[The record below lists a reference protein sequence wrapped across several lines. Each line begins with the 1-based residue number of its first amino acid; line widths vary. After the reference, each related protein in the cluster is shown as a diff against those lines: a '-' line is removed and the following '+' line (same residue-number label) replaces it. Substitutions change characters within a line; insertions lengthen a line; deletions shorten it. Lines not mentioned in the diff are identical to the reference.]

1 MKKVIKFKGNNF
13 RGVIM
18 TKKLNF
24 TIAMVVILSFFLS
37 ICLLGSGLIFDGK
50 NSEIATTDSF
60 DLVAEAETT
69 ASTVVYKGQEYTE
82 IIGLQGMYKF
92 ILDNDG
98 EAILTWWNNDIYNYN
113 LIVDSYVYEMNVS
126 SVKYRLKSL
135 VSGIFDDIENV
146 VNISLPEAILI
157 ANGNCLFS
165 TQRSNINVYIW
176 GNTDLRCD
184 DGSGTSAA
192 VNANFYKNKNIIE
205 NNGVFYLLDQI
216 TNTAQVIG
224 LWDNSYSSNILDEV
238 YYHDYVSGVSIKY
251 DVVSQNIVTYVNYQG
266 TNYQEIDGKDGLYKF
281 IVNEDNKAV
290 ITWFN
295 VTSPHIIIPA
305 LVYSDTNVEYR
316 VHAIKAGI
324 FDSFNNIL
332 TVSLPEDIK
341 IENGKSLFGNYR
353 ENITVYCF
361 GSDVLKWNGTD
372 KDDKINA
379 PTYYYGYIYEED
391 GIYYL
396 INSLNKTASVYD
408 IDNSYFGYIP
418 GESRT
423 IDIPESIGGYTDNN
437 GSKNFFY
444 VTKIGDKAFYLD
456 TNDITVNLPDTIT
469 EIGSYAFAN
478 SKVKIGVSSFNIKII
493 GDYAFENYEFVKFD
507 NYTSLT
513 SIGEGAFKNAKT
525 ETGNL
530 NEKYFPALEVIGDYA
545 FSGFQSFS
553 DNISFMNLK
562 YLGKYAFELTKIK
575 RAELN
580 VKEIPEGLFSNCFY
594 LEYFYNYLSDFTE
607 VVIGNS
613 AFKNCISLIGV
624 FFENQESQNL
634 AGSFFNDANLD
645 FYHISKMLKYGTL
658 NGRTFNK
665 DAVYPFIYSIGDS
678 AFENCLS
685 LLHLGTENTY
695 CFGLTDLRSV
705 EILGESAFSNCV
717 SLNRILFG
725 NSLKAIPDYAFFYCT
740 YVTGIMFTK
749 GNTEES
755 KETDINGL
763 CYNSSITE
771 IGNCAF
777 MNCGAL
783 VESAIESYEFAF
795 QNLNTIG
802 SYAFYNCR
810 LLSDLSLY
818 DTRTVRERAFA
829 YSSLEKINFFSV
841 VNSIGN
847 LVFEG
852 SSLNSISLKNSK
864 DLTIGD
870 NPFFNCSD
878 LKAENVVLK
887 GQEGIIE
894 LKKDMLIKN
903 GNTIVSI
910 FDLSYN
916 RDQLQSV
923 NDQNYKH
930 INFDENINNVGNYVF
945 VNLESAGNIIIPD
958 NIQKIEE
965 NAFFG
970 NEDFGTL
977 IFTSQNSPVLNSMP
991 IVESYEIINSY
1002 SGLQIGNTN
1011 GSYLNIS
1018 STFLIIAFC
1027 LDSSN
1032 PSKTWLE
1039 WSKDYYSYYSS
1050 NWLYYINE
1058 NDEAV
1063 IMMLLYSTDYYDI
1076 KIPDY
1081 LGGKKVAYIA
1091 DCAFS
1096 GCDQLQFV
1104 GLPNYLKTGGVTSR
1118 TFDNCPN
1125 LRWVYDRAYC
1135 YMESENTFFYSD
1147 TKNNTSPYTAIEGSI
1162 YEKVTY
1168 TNEEGKNDTGLKLI
1182 YVPRSISKRLWFE
1195 SKILGF
1201 LDGVKIRYPGAYQ
1214 TELRISNEVIDDKVE
1229 SEESEEGKI
1238 YKVTA
1243 HGVEPGAMHNLKYVE
1258 VVYLPNGFPYFGE
1271 DGEGDLKEYYF
1282 KGCRDDLKVFN
1293 DSNYDLRIETG
1304 WIQFAIDTLLGFFI
1318 YEKDNP
1324 EYTKIEDEI
1333 NKEKNLINVMEN
1345 YGYGKG
1351 IATKTTTVQEIYK
1364 KIRKDNSNLTVDDCF
1379 NAAKLFVSSRVE
1391 KYNRHKDNIV
1401 QLEKKLSETP
1411 QTVLLDG
1418 LIGAIFKSLSGGNW
1432 KDNFK
1437 VLFTQ
1442 LFTIVNPLSF
1452 VINVLSFYGMPLLVS
1467 ICETLFLELIKCFV
1481 SPGIREVMEFFNRR
1495 HFTLL
1500 YRMLTPGGIIATLLD
1515 MVDGIFD
1522 GYLDVSLKDGLF
1534 YKFKL
1539 RAENLNKRKKGE
1551 ISETAKFLLWF
1562 MGDSYYDTRFQNYLI
1577 RL

>member
-1 MKKVIKFKGNNF
+1 
-13 RGVIM
+13 M

-50 NSEIATTDSF
+50 NSEIAATASF

-92 ILDNDG
+92 IVDNDG

-216 TNTAQVIG
+216 TNTAQVIR

-266 TNYQEIDGKDGLYKF
+266 TNYQEINGKDGLYKF
-281 IVNEDNKAV
+281 IVNEDNQAI

-295 VTSPHIIIPA
+295 VTSLHIIIPA
-305 LVYSDTNVEYR
+305 LVYSDTNVEYS

-341 IENGKSLFGNYR
+341 IENEKSLFGNYR

-361 GSDVLKWNGTD
+361 GSDVLKWDGTD
-372 KDDKINA
+372 KDAKINA
-379 PTYYYGYIYEED
+379 PIYYYSYVYEED
-391 GIYYL
+391 GICYL
-396 INSLNKTASVYD
+396 INSSDKTASVYD
-408 IDNSYFGYIP
+408 IDNSYFGYISE
-418 GESRT
+418 ESRT
-423 IDIPESIGGYTDNN
+423 IDIPESIGGYTDYN
-437 GSKNFFY
+437 GNTEFFD
-444 VTKIGDKAFYLD
+444 VTKIADKAFYLD

-478 SKVKIGVSSFNIKII
+478 SKVKIGVGSFNIKII

-530 NEKYFPALEVIGDYA
+530 NEKYFPALEVIGEYA

-562 YLGKYAFELTKIK
+562 YIGKYAFELTKIK

-624 FFENQESQNL
+624 FFENAESQNL

-645 FYHISKMLKYGTL
+645 FYHISEMLKYGTL

-665 DAVYPFIYSIGDS
+665 DAVYPFIYSIGAS

-725 NSLKAIPDYAFFYCT
+725 NSLKTISDYAFFYCT

-763 CYNSSITE
+763 CYNSSLTE
-771 IGNCAF
+771 IGYGAF
-777 MNCGAL
+777 MYCGAGS
-783 VESAIESYEFAF
+783 EKDTISSYELGF
-795 QNLNTIG
+795 QNLNIIG

-903 GNTIVSI
+903 GNTIVSL
-910 FDLSYN
+910 FDLNYN

-945 VNLESAGNIIIPD
+945 VNLETVGNIIIPD

-965 NAFFG
+965 YAFFG

-977 IFTSQNSPVLNSMP
+977 IFTSRNSPVLNSMP

-1002 SGLQIGNTN
+1002 TGLQIETTTNTYIN
-1011 GSYLNIS
+1011 LDALRLAHIGILFN
-1018 STFLIIAFC
+1018 LI
-1027 LDSSN
+1027 N
-1032 PSKTWLE
+1032 EQTNK
-1039 WSKDYYSYYSS
+1039 YYS

-1125 LRWVYDRAYC
+1125 LRWVYDRADS
-1135 YMESENTFFYSD
+1135 YMKSENIAFYSFD
-1147 TKNNTSPYTAIEGSI
+1147 SDAKNNTSHYTAIGGVI
-1162 YEKVTY
+1162 YEKGAY
-1168 TNEEGKNDTGLKLI
+1168 SNENGNIETGLKLI
-1182 YVPRSISKRLWFE
+1182 YVPRSLSGRLWFE
-1195 SKILGF
+1195 DSYAGI
-1201 LDGVKIRYPGAYQ
+1201 KIRYPSAYK
-1214 TELRISNEVIDDKVE
+1214 TELRISNKVIDDKVE
-1229 SEESEEGKI
+1229 SKEGEDGQKV
-1238 YKVTA
+1238 YNVTA

-1271 DGEGDLKEYYF
+1271 DGEEDLKEYYF

-1333 NKEKNLINVMEN
+1333 NKEENLINAMEN

-1364 KIRKDNSNLTVDDCF
+1364 NIRKDNSNLTVDDCF
-1379 NAAKLFVSSRVE
+1379 NLAKLYVSSGVE
-1391 KYNRHKDNIV
+1391 HYNRHKNNIV

-1432 KDNFK
+1432 IDNFK

-1467 ICETLFLELIKCFV
+1467 KCETLLLELIKNFV

>member
-1 MKKVIKFKGNNF
+1 
-13 RGVIM
+13 M

-50 NSEIATTDSF
+50 NSEIAATASF

-92 ILDNDG
+92 IVDNDG
-98 EAILTWWNNDIYNYN
+98 EAILTWWNNDIYNYH
-113 LIVDSYVYEMNVS
+113 LIIDSYVYEMSVS

-176 GNTDLRCD
+176 GDTDLRCD
-184 DGSGTSAA
+184 DGSGALATA
-192 VNANFYKNKNIIE
+192 NANFYKNKNIIG

-224 LWDNSYSSNILDEV
+224 LWDNSYASNILDEV
-238 YYHDYVSGVSIKY
+238 YYHDYVSGVTIKY
-251 DVVSQNIVTYVNYQG
+251 NVVSQNINTYVNYQG
-266 TNYQEIDGKDGLYKF
+266 KNYKEIDGKDGLYKF

-305 LVYSDTNVEYR
+305 LVYSNTNVEYR

-332 TVSLPEDIK
+332 TVSLPENIK

-361 GSDVLKWNGTD
+361 GGDDLKWDVTD
-372 KDDKINA
+372 KEAVVNA

-396 INSLNKTASVYD
+396 INSLDKTASVYD

-423 IDIPESIGGYTDNN
+423 IDIPESIGGYTDYN

-507 NYTSLT
+507 TYTSLT

-634 AGSFFNDANLD
+634 AGSFFNGANFD
-645 FYHISKMLKYGTL
+645 FYHISEMLKYGVL

-665 DAVYPFIYSIGDS
+665 NAVYPFIYSIGDS

-685 LLHLGTENTY
+685 LLHLGTENTF
-695 CFGLTDLRSV
+695 CFGITDLRSV

-725 NSLKAIPDYAFFYCT
+725 NSIKAIPDYAFFYCT

-771 IGNCAF
+771 IGNYAF
-777 MNCGAL
+777 MNCGVL

-829 YSSLEKINFFSV
+829 YSSLENVNFFNIDIIES
-841 VNSIGN
+841 
-847 LVFEG
+847 LAFES
-852 SSLNSISLKNSK
+852 SSLKSISLKNSK

-910 FDLSYN
+910 FDLNYN

-977 IFTSQNSPVLNSMP
+977 IFTSLNSPVLNSMP

-1002 SGLQIGNTN
+1002 TGLQIETTTNTYIN
-1011 GSYLNIS
+1011 LDTLRLAYIGILFN
-1018 STFLIIAFC
+1018 LI
-1027 LDSSN
+1027 N
-1032 PSKTWLE
+1032 EQTNK
-1039 WSKDYYSYYSS
+1039 YYS

-1125 LRWVYDRAYC
+1125 LRWVYDRADC
-1135 YMESENTFFYSD
+1135 YMKSENIAYFFFD
-1147 TKNNTSPYTAIEGSI
+1147 KDAKNNTSPYTAIGGVI
-1162 YEKVTY
+1162 YEKGAY
-1168 TNEEGKNDTGLKLI
+1168 SNENGNIETGLKLI
-1182 YVPRSISKRLWFE
+1182 YVPRSLYKRAWFE
-1195 SKILGF
+1195 DSYAGI
-1201 LDGVKIRYPGAYQ
+1201 KIRYPSAYK
-1214 TELRISNEVIDDKVE
+1214 TELRISNKVIDDKVE

-1271 DGEGDLKEYYF
+1271 EGAEDLKEYYF

-1304 WIQFAIDTLLGFFI
+1304 WIQFVFDFGITIGNYSYTRAQLKNMQKSKEIISNDETIKKFNYLNDLYSQADEVVLQNFNKKKVVDKSYFVTLGDRKNPRKFLSISSDDYEFVKSVEDAIDNLV
-1318 YEKDNP
+1318 NP
-1324 EYTKIEDEI
+1324 EKAIGGMDVLTGSARELVNLKFTKDSLKLVFTNI
-1333 NKEKNLINVMEN
+1333 KNLI
-1345 YGYGKG
+1345 GKYLNQIFGLLDTMSRFMFLWNIPMLKTG
-1351 IATKTTTVQEIYK
+1351 IAFFSDLILQFNNNLWSFILEGTLLNFITMRNIEI
-1364 KIRKDNSNLTVDDCF
+1364 
-1379 NAAKLFVSSRVE
+1379 
-1391 KYNRHKDNIV
+1391 
-1401 QLEKKLSETP
+1401 
-1411 QTVLLDG
+1411 LLRSFTFGG
-1418 LIGAIFKSLSGGNW
+1418 LIAL
-1432 KDNFK
+1432 
-1437 VLFTQ
+1437 LFD
-1442 LFTIVNPLSF
+1442 
-1452 VINVLSFYGMPLLVS
+1452 
-1467 ICETLFLELIKCFV
+1467 
-1481 SPGIREVMEFFNRR
+1481 
-1495 HFTLL
+1495 
-1500 YRMLTPGGIIATLLD
+1500 IAW
-1515 MVDGIFD
+1515 DGVVD
-1522 GYLDVSLKDGLF
+1522 GYLDISFKDGWR
-1534 YKFKL
+1534 YKFNQRK
-1539 RAENLNKRKKGE
+1539 ENLERRKG
-1551 ISETAKFLLWF
+1551 SELSAGAQILLTFL
-1562 MGDSYYDTRFQNYLI
+1562 GDSYFDKSFQDYLI

>member
-1 MKKVIKFKGNNF
+1 
-13 RGVIM
+13 M

-50 NSEIATTDSF
+50 NSEIAATASF

-92 ILDNDG
+92 IVDNDG

-165 TQRSNINVYIW
+165 TQRNNINVYIW

-184 DGSGTSAA
+184 DGSGTLATA
-192 VNANFYKNKNIIE
+192 NANFYKNKNIIG

-266 TNYQEIDGKDGLYKF
+266 TNYQEINGKDGLYKF
-281 IVNEDNKAV
+281 IVNEDNQAI

-295 VTSPHIIIPA
+295 VTSLHIIIPA
-305 LVYSDTNVEYR
+305 LVYSDTNVEYS

-332 TVSLPEDIK
+332 TVSLPENIK

-361 GSDVLKWNGTD
+361 GGDDLKWDGND
-372 KDDKINA
+372 KDAKINA

-391 GIYYL
+391 GICYL
-396 INSLNKTASVYD
+396 INSLDKTASVYD

-423 IDIPESIGGYTDNN
+423 IDIPESIGGYTDYN

-478 SKVKIGVSSFNIKII
+478 SKVKIGVGSFNIKII

-507 NYTSLT
+507 TYTSLT

-562 YLGKYAFELTKIK
+562 YIGKYAFELTKIK

-580 VKEIPEGLFSNCFY
+580 VKEIPEGLFSNCYY

-634 AGSFFNDANLD
+634 AGSFFNSANFD
-645 FYHISKMLKYGTL
+645 FYHISEMLKYGVL

-665 DAVYPFIYSIGDS
+665 NAVYPFIYSIGDS
-678 AFENCLS
+678 AFENCSSLS
-685 LLHLGTENTY
+685 HLGTENTF

-705 EILGESAFSNCV
+705 EILGESAFLNCI

-725 NSLKAIPDYAFFYCT
+725 NSLKVISDYAFYNCAF
-740 YVTGIMFTK
+740 VAGIMFTK

-771 IGNCAF
+771 IGNYAF

-829 YSSLEKINFFSV
+829 YSSLENVNFFNIDIIESLAFESSSLK
-841 VNSIGN
+841 SIGIIYWDK
-847 LVFEG
+847 LE
-852 SSLNSISLKNSK
+852 
-864 DLTIGD
+864 IGD

-910 FDLSYN
+910 FDLNYN

-965 NAFFG
+965 YAFFG

-977 IFTSQNSPVLNSMP
+977 IFTSLNSPVLNSMP
-991 IVESYEIINSY
+991 IVESYEIINSFT
-1002 SGLQIGNTN
+1002 GLHIETTTN
-1011 GSYLNIS
+1011 AYITLPTTSYQLVDLVKRFYDWINEQ
-1018 STFLIIAFC
+1018 T
-1027 LDSSN
+1027 N
-1032 PSKTWLE
+1032 K
-1039 WSKDYYSYYSS
+1039 YHS

-1063 IMMLLYSTDYYDI
+1063 IVMLLYSTDYYDI

-1125 LRWVYDRAYC
+1125 LRWVYDRGEC
-1135 YMESENTFFYSD
+1135 YMKSENAAYFFFD
-1147 TKNNTSPYTAIEGSI
+1147 KDAKNNTSPYTAIGGVI
-1162 YEKVTY
+1162 YEKGAEGINIDGSV
-1168 TNEEGKNDTGLKLI
+1168 EEGLRLI
-1182 YVPRSISKRLWFE
+1182 YVPRGLYKRAWFE
-1195 SKILGF
+1195 DSYFGIK
-1201 LDGVKIRYPGAYQ
+1201 VKYPSTYK
-1214 TELRISNEVIDDKVE
+1214 TELRISNQVIDDKVE

-1271 DGEGDLKEYYF
+1271 EGAEDLKEYYF

-1304 WIQFAIDTLLGFFI
+1304 WIQFIFDFGITIGNYAFTKEQLKKINKTKDLIKADPDGFQVTDEVIAKYEELKKIIKANEGLPTIYFEDSDDKKIIKYLSQVDFEAEKAIGGSDVLTGSARELGNLKLNQDSLMSVFKNIRSLIGKYLNQISGLLDRMSRFMFLWNFPMLKTGIAFFSDLILQFNNNLWSFILEGTLLNFI
-1318 YEKDNP
+1318 TMRN
-1324 EYTKIEDEI
+1324 IEI
-1333 NKEKNLINVMEN
+1333 
-1345 YGYGKG
+1345 
-1351 IATKTTTVQEIYK
+1351 
-1364 KIRKDNSNLTVDDCF
+1364 
-1379 NAAKLFVSSRVE
+1379 
-1391 KYNRHKDNIV
+1391 
-1401 QLEKKLSETP
+1401 
-1411 QTVLLDG
+1411 LLRSFTFGG
-1418 LIGAIFKSLSGGNW
+1418 LIA
-1432 KDNFK
+1432 
-1437 VLFTQ
+1437 
-1442 LFTIVNPLSF
+1442 
-1452 VINVLSFYGMPLLVS
+1452 LL
-1467 ICETLFLELIKCFV
+1467 CD
-1481 SPGIREVMEFFNRR
+1481 
-1495 HFTLL
+1495 
-1500 YRMLTPGGIIATLLD
+1500 IAW
-1515 MVDGIFD
+1515 DGVVD
-1522 GYLDVSLKDGLF
+1522 GYLDISFKDGWR
-1534 YKFKL
+1534 YKFNQRK
-1539 RAENLNKRKKGE
+1539 ENLERRKG
-1551 ISETAKFLLWF
+1551 SELSAGAQILLTFL
-1562 MGDSYYDTRFQNYLI
+1562 GDSYFDKSFQDYLI

>member
-1 MKKVIKFKGNNF
+1 
-13 RGVIM
+13 M

-50 NSEIATTDSF
+50 NSEIAATASF
-60 DLVAEAETT
+60 DSVAEAETT

-98 EAILTWWNNDIYNYN
+98 EAILTWWNNNIYNYN
-113 LIVDSYVYEMNVS
+113 LIVDSYVYEMRNS

-205 NNGVFYLLDQI
+205 NNGVFYLLNQLN
-216 TNTAQVIG
+216 NTAQVIG
-224 LWDNSYSSNILDEV
+224 LRNNSYASNILDEV

-266 TNYQEIDGKDGLYKF
+266 TNYQEINGKDGLYKF
-281 IVNEDNKAV
+281 IVNEDNQAI

-295 VTSPHIIIPA
+295 ISSPHIIIPA
-305 LVYSDTNVEYR
+305 LVYSDTNVEYS

-341 IENGKSLFGNYR
+341 IEYGKSLFGNYR

-361 GSDVLKWNGTD
+361 GKETLKCDGTD
-372 KDDKINA
+372 KDATINA
-379 PTYYYGYIYEED
+379 PIFYYSYVCKEG
-391 GIYYL
+391 GVYYL
-396 INSLNKTASVYD
+396 INSFNKNATLMD
-408 IDNSYFGYIP
+408 IDNSYFAYVSE
-418 GESRT
+418 ESLT
-423 IDIPESIGGYTDNN
+423 IDIPESIGGYTYYY
-437 GSKNFFY
+437 GSTEFFY

-456 TNDITVNLPDTIT
+456 SNDITVNLPDTIT
-469 EIGSYAFAN
+469 EIGRYAFAN
-478 SKVKIGVSSFNIKII
+478 SKVKIGVGSFNIQII
-493 GDYAFENYEFVKFD
+493 GDYAYENYEFVRFGKY
-507 NYTSLT
+507 NSLT

-545 FSGFQSFS
+545 FSGFRSFS

-575 RAELN
+575 KAELN
-580 VKEIPEGLFSNCFY
+580 VKEIPEGLFSDCYY
-594 LEYFYNYLSDFTE
+594 LEYLYNYSDDFTK
-607 VVIGNS
+607 VIIGDS
-613 AFKNCISLIGV
+613 AFKNCISLKAAY
-624 FFENQESQNL
+624 FENAESQNL

-645 FYHISKMLKYGTL
+645 FYHISEMLKYGTL

-665 DAVYPFIYSIGDS
+665 NAVYPFIYSIGVS
-678 AFENCLS
+678 AFENCSSLS
-685 LLHLGTENTY
+685 HLGTVNTF

-705 EILGESAFSNCV
+705 EILGESAFLNCI

-725 NSLKAIPDYAFFYCT
+725 NSLKAIPDYAFFNCAF
-740 YVTGIMFTK
+740 VAGIMFTK

-755 KETDINGL
+755 IKTDVNGL

-771 IGNCAF
+771 IGNYAF

-829 YSSLEKINFFSV
+829 YSSLENVNFFNIDIIESLAFESSSLK
-841 VNSIGN
+841 SIGIIYWDK
-847 LVFEG
+847 LE
-852 SSLNSISLKNSK
+852 
-864 DLTIGD
+864 IGD

-930 INFDENINNVGNYVF
+930 INFDENINCIGNYVF

-977 IFTSQNSPVLNSMP
+977 IFTSLNSPVLNFMP
-991 IVESYEIINSY
+991 IVESYEIINS
-1002 SGLQIGNTN
+1002 STGLHIETTTNTYITLPTT
-1011 GSYLNIS
+1011 S
-1018 STFLIIAFC
+1018 LIDLVKRFYDWI
-1027 LDSSN
+1027 N
-1032 PSKTWLE
+1032 EQTNK
-1039 WSKDYYSYYSS
+1039 YYS

-1125 LRWVYDRAYC
+1125 LRWVYDRADC
-1135 YMESENTFFYSD
+1135 YMKSENATYFFFD
-1147 TKNNTSPYTAIEGSI
+1147 EDAKNNTSPYTAIGGVI
-1162 YEKVTY
+1162 YEKGAY
-1168 TNEEGKNDTGLKLI
+1168 SNENGNIETGLKLI
-1182 YVPRSISKRLWFE
+1182 YVPRSLYKRAWFE
-1195 SKILGF
+1195 DSYAGI
-1201 LDGVKIRYPGAYQ
+1201 KIRYPSAYK
-1214 TELRISNEVIDDKVE
+1214 TELRISNKVIDDKVE

-1271 DGEGDLKEYYF
+1271 DGEEDLKEYYF

-1304 WIQFAIDTLLGFFI
+1304 WIQFIFDFGITIGNYAF
-1318 YEKDNP
+1318 
-1324 EYTKIEDEI
+1324 TKEQLKKI
-1333 NKEKNLINVMEN
+1333 NKTKDLIKADPDGFQVTDEVIARYNELNIKKLKEANKGLPLYIVDSDDRKIIKYLSEVDFEAEKAIGGSDILIGSAREI
-1345 YGYGKG
+1345 GKLKLNQDSL
-1351 IATKTTTVQEIYK
+1351 ISIFIN
-1364 KIRKDNSNLTVDDCF
+1364 IRKIIG
-1379 NAAKLFVSSRVE
+1379 
-1391 KYNRHKDNIV
+1391 KYINQI
-1401 QLEKKLSETP
+1401 SG
-1411 QTVLLDG
+1411 LLDG
-1418 LIGAIFKSLSGGNW
+1418 MSRFMFLWNIPMLKTGIAFFSDLILQFNNKLW
-1432 KDNFK
+1432 
-1437 VLFTQ
+1437 
-1442 LFTIVNPLSF
+1442 SF
-1452 VINVLSFYGMPLLVS
+1452 I
-1467 ICETLFLELIKCFV
+1467 LE
-1481 SPGIREVMEFFNRR
+1481 G
-1495 HFTLL
+1495 TLL
-1500 YRMLTPGGIIATLLD
+1500 NFITMRNIEILFRSFTFGGLIALLCD
-1515 MVDGIFD
+1515 IACDGVVD
-1522 GYLDVSLKDGLF
+1522 GYLDISFKDGWR
-1534 YKFKL
+1534 YKFNQRK
-1539 RAENLNKRKKGE
+1539 ENLERRKG
-1551 ISETAKFLLWF
+1551 SELSAGAQILLTFL
-1562 MGDSYYDTRFQNYLI
+1562 GDSYYDSSFQDYLI
-1577 RL
+1577 NL

>member
-1 MKKVIKFKGNNF
+1 
-13 RGVIM
+13 M

-50 NSEIATTDSF
+50 NSEIAATASF

-92 ILDNDG
+92 IVDNDG

-184 DGSGTSAA
+184 DGSGALATA
-192 VNANFYKNKNIIE
+192 NANFYKNKNIIG

-251 DVVSQNIVTYVNYQG
+251 NVVSQNIVTYVNYQG
-266 TNYQEIDGKDGLYKF
+266 KNYKEIDGKDGLYKF

-295 VTSPHIIIPA
+295 VTSLHIIIPA
-305 LVYSDTNVEYR
+305 LVYSNTNVEYR

-332 TVSLPEDIK
+332 TVSLPENIK

-361 GSDVLKWNGTD
+361 GGDDLKWDGTD
-372 KDDKINA
+372 KDAKINA
-379 PTYYYGYIYEED
+379 PIYYYSYVYEED

-396 INSLNKTASVYD
+396 INSLDKTASVYD

-423 IDIPESIGGYTDNN
+423 IDIPESIGGYTDYN

-478 SKVKIGVSSFNIKII
+478 SKVKIGVGSFNIKII

-507 NYTSLT
+507 TYTSLT
-513 SIGEGAFKNAKT
+513 SIGEGTFKNAKT

-545 FSGFQSFS
+545 FSGFRSFS

-562 YLGKYAFELTKIK
+562 YIGKYAFELTKIK
-575 RAELN
+575 RAELC
-580 VKEIPEGLFSNCFY
+580 VKEIPEGLFSDCYY

-634 AGSFFNDANLD
+634 AESFFNDANLD
-645 FYHISKMLKYGTL
+645 FYHISEMLKYGTL

-665 DAVYPFIYSIGDS
+665 NAVYPFIYSIGDS

-685 LLHLGTENTY
+685 LSHLGTENTF

-725 NSLKAIPDYAFFYCT
+725 NSIKAIPDYAFFYCT

-755 KETDINGL
+755 KETDVNGL
-763 CYNSSITE
+763 CYNSSLTE
-771 IGNCAF
+771 IGNYAF

-829 YSSLEKINFFSV
+829 YSSLENVNFFNIDIIESLAFESSSLK
-841 VNSIGN
+841 SIG
-847 LVFEG
+847 LIYWDKLE
-852 SSLNSISLKNSK
+852 
-864 DLTIGD
+864 IGD

-910 FDLSYN
+910 FDLNYN

-965 NAFFG
+965 YAFFG

-1063 IMMLLYSTDYYDI
+1063 IMMLLYSTDYCDI

-1135 YMESENTFFYSD
+1135 YMESENTFFYSSD
-1147 TKNNTSPYTAIEGSI
+1147 TKNNTSPYTAIGGVI
-1162 YEKVTY
+1162 YEKGAEGINIDGSV
-1168 TNEEGKNDTGLKLI
+1168 EEGLKLI
-1182 YVPRSISKRLWFE
+1182 YVPRSLYKRAWFE
-1195 SKILGF
+1195 DSYFGIK
-1201 LDGVKIRYPGAYQ
+1201 VKYPSTYK
-1214 TELRISNEVIDDKVE
+1214 TELRISNQVIDDKVE

-1293 DSNYDLRIETG
+1293 DSNFDFRIETG
-1304 WIQFAIDTLLGFFI
+1304 WIQFTVDAILGFFLFQRVNPKYTLENKILEDKQNVLKSLKASQGSIGDSAYEVYLRYSSLQNANPSLSLDECWNTAYSQI
-1318 YEKDNP
+1318 YSELDMFYDVCSVAEWQVLKQ
-1324 EYTKIEDEI
+1324 EAIVRSTKET
-1333 NKEKNLINVMEN
+1333 V
-1345 YGYGKG
+1345 
-1351 IATKTTTVQEIYK
+1351 TTAGM
-1364 KIRKDNSNLTVDDCF
+1364 L
-1379 NAAKLFVSSRVE
+1379 
-1391 KYNRHKDNIV
+1391 
-1401 QLEKKLSETP
+1401 
-1411 QTVLLDG
+1411 
-1418 LIGAIFKSLSGGNW
+1418 GAIFDGIINKRLV
-1432 KDNFK
+1432 DNIIE
-1437 VLFTQ
+1437 LFTQ
-1442 LFTIVNPLSF
+1442 IPKITDILSKVIFYLNLPGIKQIINYISDGFVWLIEKIGELFNNTVLQFVNNRH
-1452 VINVLSFYGMPLLVS
+1452 I
-1467 ICETLFLELIKCFV
+1467 ELFL
-1481 SPGIREVMEFFNRR
+1481 R
-1495 HFTLL
+1495 TLSI
-1500 YRMLTPGGIIATLLD
+1500 GGIVALLFD
-1515 MVDGIFD
+1515 LCDGIID
-1522 GYLDVSLKDGLF
+1522 GYLDVSLKDGWF
-1534 YKFKL
+1534 YKLEL
-1539 RAENLNKRKKGE
+1539 RTQNLNKRKKGE
-1551 ISETAKFLLWF
+1551 ISESAKWFLIT
-1562 MGDSYYDTRFQNYLI
+1562 MGDSYYDSSFQDYLI
-1577 RL
+1577 NL

>member
-1 MKKVIKFKGNNF
+1 
-13 RGVIM
+13 M

-37 ICLLGSGLIFDGK
+37 MCLLGSGLIFDGK
-50 NSEIATTDSF
+50 NSEIAATASF

-92 ILDNDG
+92 IVDNDG
-98 EAILTWWNNDIYNYN
+98 KAILTWWNNDIYNYN
-113 LIVDSYVYEMNVS
+113 LIVDSFVYEMNVS

-165 TQRSNINVYIW
+165 TQRNNINVYIW

-192 VNANFYKNKNIIE
+192 ANANFYKNKNIIG

-266 TNYQEIDGKDGLYKF
+266 TNYQEINGKDGLYKF
-281 IVNEDNKAV
+281 IVNKDNQAI
-290 ITWFN
+290 ITWFK
-295 VTSPHIIIPA
+295 VTSFHIIIPA
-305 LVYSDTNVEYR
+305 LVYSDTNVQYR

-361 GSDVLKWNGTD
+361 GGDVLKWDGTD
-372 KDDKINA
+372 KDATINA
-379 PTYYYGYIYEED
+379 PTYYYSYVYEED
-391 GIYYL
+391 GICYL
-396 INSLNKTASVYD
+396 INSLDKTASVYD
-408 IDNSYFGYIP
+408 IDNSYFGYISE
-418 GESRT
+418 ESRT
-423 IDIPESIGGYTDNN
+423 IDIPKSIGGYTDYN

-478 SKVKIGVSSFNIKII
+478 SKVKIGVGSFNIKII

-507 NYTSLT
+507 TYTSLT

-525 ETGNL
+525 EIGNL

-562 YLGKYAFELTKIK
+562 YIGKYAFELTKIK
-575 RAELN
+575 RAELC

-645 FYHISKMLKYGTL
+645 FYHISEMLKYGTL

-665 DAVYPFIYSIGDS
+665 NAVYPFIYSIGVS

-685 LLHLGTENTY
+685 LSHLGTENTF

-755 KETDINGL
+755 TKTDVNGL
-763 CYNSSITE
+763 CYNSSLTE
-771 IGNCAF
+771 IGNYAF

-802 SYAFYNCR
+802 SYAFYNCL

-829 YSSLEKINFFSV
+829 YSSLENVNFFNIDIIESLAFESSSLK
-841 VNSIGN
+841 SIGIIYWDK
-847 LVFEG
+847 LE
-852 SSLNSISLKNSK
+852 
-864 DLTIGD
+864 IGD

-930 INFDENINNVGNYVF
+930 INFDENINYIGNYVF
-945 VNLESAGNIIIPD
+945 VDLESAGNIIIPD

-965 NAFFG
+965 YAFFG

-991 IVESYEIINSY
+991 IVESYEIINSFK
-1002 SGLQIGNTN
+1002 GLQIETTTN
-1011 GSYLNIS
+1011 AYITLPTTSYQLVDLVKRFYDWINEQ
-1018 STFLIIAFC
+1018 T
-1027 LDSSN
+1027 N
-1032 PSKTWLE
+1032 K
-1039 WSKDYYSYYSS
+1039 YHS

-1125 LRWVYDRAYC
+1125 LRWVYDRGEC
-1135 YMESENTFFYSD
+1135 YMKSENAAYFFFD
-1147 TKNNTSPYTAIEGSI
+1147 KDAINNTSPYKAIGGVI
-1162 YEKVTY
+1162 YEKGAEGINIDGSV
-1168 TNEEGKNDTGLKLI
+1168 EEGLKLI
-1182 YVPRSISKRLWFE
+1182 YVPRSLYKRAWFE
-1195 SKILGF
+1195 DSYFGIK
-1201 LDGVKIRYPGAYQ
+1201 VKYPSTYK
-1214 TELRISNEVIDDKVE
+1214 TELRISNQVIDDKVE
-1229 SEESEEGKI
+1229 SKEGEDGQKV
-1238 YKVTA
+1238 YNVTA

-1271 DGEGDLKEYYF
+1271 DGEEELKDYYF
-1282 KGCRDDLKVFN
+1282 KGCREDLIVDN
-1293 DSNYDLRIETG
+1293 TSNYNIRIETG
-1304 WIQFAIDTLLGFFI
+1304 WIQFVIDFGITIKNFNLTKYQRETINGLDLAGSSPLDKASKRIKELQKLQEQSSKIITNNQPKTMFVSDKHGNFLLLGQDDLKLI
-1318 YEKDNP
+1318 KTIDETEKVFSGLDFLEGIGN
-1324 EYTKIEDEI
+1324 TV
-1333 NKEKNLINVMEN
+1333 KNLNMSTESLSTFLRNILHV
-1345 YGYGKG
+1345 
-1351 IATKTTTVQEIYK
+1351 TKKYVIQFK
-1364 KIRKDNSNLTVDDCF
+1364 LVADKMSAF
-1379 NAAKLFVSSRVE
+1379 MLFV
-1391 KYNRHKDNIV
+1391 NIPGIK
-1401 QLEKKLSETP
+1401 Q
-1411 QTVLLDG
+1411 
-1418 LIGAIFKSLSGGNW
+1418 
-1432 KDNFK
+1432 
-1437 VLFTQ
+1437 
-1442 LFTIVNPLSF
+1442 
-1452 VINVLSFYGMPLLVS
+1452 LVS
-1467 ICETLFLELIKCFV
+1467 IAFDYLCQGIDALLSYICESTILRFVTQRNLEILFRSFTFGGLIA
-1481 SPGIREVMEFFNRR
+1481 
-1495 HFTLL
+1495 LL
-1500 YRMLTPGGIIATLLD
+1500 FDIAWD
-1515 MVDGIFD
+1515 GVVDGYMDISFKD
-1522 GYLDVSLKDGLF
+1522 GWRYKFNQRKENLERRKGSELSAGAQILLTFFGDTYLDKS
-1534 YKFKL
+1534 
-1539 RAENLNKRKKGE
+1539 
-1551 ISETAKFLLWF
+1551 
-1562 MGDSYYDTRFQNYLI
+1562 FQDYLI

>member
-1 MKKVIKFKGNNF
+1 
-13 RGVIM
+13 M

-50 NSEIATTDSF
+50 NSEIAATASF
-60 DLVAEAETT
+60 DSVAEAETT

-92 ILDNDG
+92 IVDNDG
-98 EAILTWWNNDIYNYN
+98 EAILTWWNNDIYNYH
-113 LIVDSYVYEMNVS
+113 LIVDSFVYEKNVS

-165 TQRSNINVYIW
+165 TQRNNINVYIW

-266 TNYQEIDGKDGLYKF
+266 TNYQEINGKDGLYKF
-281 IVNEDNKAV
+281 IVNEDNQAI

-295 VTSPHIIIPA
+295 ITSPHIIIPA
-305 LVYSDTNVEYR
+305 LVYSDTNVEYS

-324 FDSFNNIL
+324 FDGFNNIL

-341 IENGKSLFGNYR
+341 IEYGKSLFGNYR

-361 GSDVLKWNGTD
+361 GKETLKCDGTD
-372 KDDKINA
+372 KDATINA
-379 PTYYYGYIYEED
+379 PIFYYSYVCKEG
-391 GIYYL
+391 GVYYL
-396 INSLNKTASVYD
+396 INSFNKNATLMD
-408 IDNSYFGYIP
+408 IDNSYFAYVSE
-418 GESRT
+418 ESLT
-423 IDIPESIGGYTDNN
+423 IDIPESIGGYTYYY
-437 GSKNFFY
+437 GSTEFFY

-456 TNDITVNLPDTIT
+456 SNDITVNLPDTIT
-469 EIGSYAFAN
+469 EIGRYAFAN
-478 SKVKIGVSSFNIKII
+478 SKVKIGVGSFNIQII
-493 GDYAFENYEFVKFD
+493 GDYAYENYEFVRFGKY
-507 NYTSLT
+507 NSLT

-545 FSGFQSFS
+545 FSGFRSFS

-575 RAELN
+575 KAELN
-580 VKEIPEGLFSNCFY
+580 VKEIPEGLFSDCYY
-594 LEYFYNYLSDFTE
+594 LEYFYNYSDDFTK
-607 VVIGNS
+607 VIIGDS
-613 AFKNCISLIGV
+613 AFKNCISLKAAY
-624 FFENQESQNL
+624 FENAESQNL
-634 AGSFFNDANLD
+634 AGSFFNDANFD
-645 FYHISKMLKYGTL
+645 FYHISEMLKYGTF

-665 DAVYPFIYSIGDS
+665 NAVYPFIYSIGDS
-678 AFENCLS
+678 AFENCSSLS
-685 LLHLGTENTY
+685 HLGTENTFS
-695 CFGLTDLRSV
+695 FGLTDLRSV
-705 EILGESAFSNCV
+705 EILGESAFLNCI
-717 SLNRILFG
+717 SLSRILFG
-725 NSLKAIPDYAFFYCT
+725 NSLKVISDYAFNNCAF
-740 YVTGIMFTK
+740 VAGIMFTK

-771 IGNCAF
+771 IGNYAF

-829 YSSLEKINFFSV
+829 YSSLENVNFFNIDIIESLAFESSSLK
-841 VNSIGN
+841 SIGIIYWDK
-847 LVFEG
+847 LE
-852 SSLNSISLKNSK
+852 
-864 DLTIGD
+864 IGD

-910 FDLSYN
+910 FDLNYN

-945 VNLESAGNIIIPD
+945 VNLESAGNIIVPD

-965 NAFFG
+965 YAFFG

-977 IFTSQNSPVLNSMP
+977 IFTSLNSPVLNSMP

-1002 SGLQIGNTN
+1002 KGLHIETTTNT
-1011 GSYLNIS
+1011 YITLPTS
-1018 STFLIIAFC
+1018 SLVDLIKRFYDWI
-1027 LDSSN
+1027 N
-1032 PSKTWLE
+1032 EQTNK
-1039 WSKDYYSYYSS
+1039 YYS

-1063 IMMLLYSTDYYDI
+1063 ILMLLYSTDYYDI

-1125 LRWVYDRAYC
+1125 LRWVYDRADC
-1135 YMESENTFFYSD
+1135 YMKSENIAYFFFD
-1147 TKNNTSPYTAIEGSI
+1147 KDAKNNTSPYTAIGGVI
-1162 YEKVTY
+1162 YEKGAY
-1168 TNEEGKNDTGLKLI
+1168 SNENGNIETGLKLI
-1182 YVPRSISKRLWFE
+1182 YVPRSLYKRAWFE
-1195 SKILGF
+1195 DSYAGI
-1201 LDGVKIRYPGAYQ
+1201 KIRYPSAYK
-1214 TELRISNEVIDDKVE
+1214 TELRISNKVIDDKVE

-1271 DGEGDLKEYYF
+1271 DGEEDLKEYYF

-1304 WIQFAIDTLLGFFI
+1304 WIQFIFDFGITIGNYAF
-1318 YEKDNP
+1318 
-1324 EYTKIEDEI
+1324 TKEQLKKI
-1333 NKEKNLINVMEN
+1333 NKTKDLIKADPDGFQVTDEVIARYNELNIKKLKEANKGLPLYIVDSDDRKIIKYLSEVDFEAEKAIGGSDILIGSAREI
-1345 YGYGKG
+1345 GKLKLNQDSL
-1351 IATKTTTVQEIYK
+1351 ISIFIN
-1364 KIRKDNSNLTVDDCF
+1364 IRKIIG
-1379 NAAKLFVSSRVE
+1379 
-1391 KYNRHKDNIV
+1391 KYINQI
-1401 QLEKKLSETP
+1401 SG
-1411 QTVLLDG
+1411 LLDG
-1418 LIGAIFKSLSGGNW
+1418 MSRFMFLWNIPMLKTGIAFFSDLILQFNNKLW
-1432 KDNFK
+1432 
-1437 VLFTQ
+1437 
-1442 LFTIVNPLSF
+1442 SF
-1452 VINVLSFYGMPLLVS
+1452 I
-1467 ICETLFLELIKCFV
+1467 LE
-1481 SPGIREVMEFFNRR
+1481 G
-1495 HFTLL
+1495 TLL
-1500 YRMLTPGGIIATLLD
+1500 NFITMRNIEILFRSFTFGGLIALLCD
-1515 MVDGIFD
+1515 IACDGVVD
-1522 GYLDVSLKDGLF
+1522 GYLDISFKDGWR
-1534 YKFKL
+1534 YKFNQRK
-1539 RAENLNKRKKGE
+1539 ENLERRKG
-1551 ISETAKFLLWF
+1551 SELSAGAQILLTFL
-1562 MGDSYYDTRFQNYLI
+1562 GDSYYDSSFQDYLI
-1577 RL
+1577 NL

>member
-1 MKKVIKFKGNNF
+1 
-13 RGVIM
+13 M

-50 NSEIATTDSF
+50 NSEIAATASF

-69 ASTVVYKGQEYTE
+69 VSTVVYKGQEYTE

-92 ILDNDG
+92 IVDNDG
-98 EAILTWWNNDIYNYN
+98 EAILTWWNNDIYNYH
-113 LIVDSYVYEMNVS
+113 LIIDSYVYEMSVS

-176 GNTDLRCD
+176 GDTDLRCD
-184 DGSGTSAA
+184 DGSGTPAA
-192 VNANFYKNKNIIE
+192 VNANFYKNKNIFE
-205 NNGVFYLLDQI
+205 NNGVFYLLNQLN
-216 TNTAQVIG
+216 NTAQVIG
-224 LWDNSYSSNILDEV
+224 LRDNSYASNILDEV
-238 YYHDYVSGVSIKY
+238 YYYDYVSGVSIKY
-251 DVVSQNIVTYVNYQG
+251 NVVSQNINTYVNYQG
-266 TNYQEIDGKDGLYKF
+266 KNYKEIDGKDGLYKF

-290 ITWFN
+290 VTWFN

-305 LVYSDTNVEYR
+305 LVYSNTNVEYR

-361 GSDVLKWNGTD
+361 GGDVLKWDGTD
-372 KDDKINA
+372 KDAKINA
-379 PTYYYGYIYEED
+379 PIYYYSYVCEKD
-391 GIYYL
+391 GVYYL
-396 INSLNKTASVYD
+396 INSFNKYASVMD
-408 IDNSYFGYIP
+408 IDNSYFGYISE
-418 GESRT
+418 ESRT
-423 IDIPESIGGYTDNN
+423 IDIPKSIGGYTYYN
-437 GSKNFFY
+437 GNTEFFD
-444 VTKIGDKAFYLD
+444 VTKIADKAFYSD
-456 TNDITVNLPDTIT
+456 SNDVTVNLPETIT

-478 SKVKIGVSSFNIKII
+478 SKVKIGVGSFLIKTI
-493 GDYAFENYEFVKFD
+493 GNYAFENYEFVKFD

-530 NEKYFPALEVIGDYA
+530 NEKYFPVLEVIGDYA

-553 DNISFMNLK
+553 DNISFMNLE
-562 YLGKYAFELTKIK
+562 YIGKYAFELTKIK

-580 VKEIPEGLFSNCFY
+580 VKEIPEGLFSDCYY
-594 LEYFYNYLSDFTE
+594 LEYFYNYSDDFTK
-607 VVIGNS
+607 VIIGNS
-613 AFKNCISLIGV
+613 AFKNCISLKAAY
-624 FFENQESQNL
+624 FENAESQNL
-634 AGSFFNDANLD
+634 AESFFNGANFD
-645 FYHISKMLKYGTL
+645 FYHISEMLKYGTF

-665 DAVYPFIYSIGDS
+665 NAVYPFIYSIGDS

-685 LLHLGTENTY
+685 LSHLGTENTF

-725 NSLKAIPDYAFFYCT
+725 NSIKAIPDYAFFYCT

-755 KETDINGL
+755 KETDVNGL
-763 CYNSSITE
+763 CYNSSLTE
-771 IGNCAF
+771 IGYGAF
-777 MNCGAL
+777 MYCG
-783 VESAIESYEFAF
+783 VGSETISSYELGF

-829 YSSLEKINFFSV
+829 YSSLENVNFFNIDIIESLAFESSSLK
-841 VNSIGN
+841 SIGIIYWDK
-847 LVFEG
+847 LE
-852 SSLNSISLKNSK
+852 
-864 DLTIGD
+864 IGD

-910 FDLSYN
+910 FDLNYN

-930 INFDENINNVGNYVF
+930 INLDENINYIGNYVF
-945 VNLESAGNIIIPD
+945 VDLESAGNIIIPD
-958 NIQKIEE
+958 NILKIEE

-977 IFTSQNSPVLNSMP
+977 IFTSLNNPVLNSMP
-991 IVESYEIINSY
+991 IVESYEIINSFT
-1002 SGLQIGNTN
+1002 GLQIGKTN
-1011 GSYLNIS
+1011 GSYINIPALTIWDGNLLGLKTFYLSTGFKYFIDWLNS
-1018 STFLIIAFC
+1018 QTNS
-1027 LDSSN
+1027 
-1032 PSKTWLE
+1032 
-1039 WSKDYYSYYSS
+1039 YSS

-1063 IMMLLYSTDYYDI
+1063 IVMLLYSTDYYDI

-1096 GCDQLQFV
+1096 GCDQLQFA

-1125 LRWVYDRAYC
+1125 LRWIYDRADC
-1135 YMESENTFFYSD
+1135 YMKSENTFYYKFDSD
-1147 TKNNTSPYTAIEGSI
+1147 AKNNTSPYTAIEGSI

-1168 TNEEGKNDTGLKLI
+1168 INEEGKNDTGLKLI

-1201 LDGVKIRYPGAYQ
+1201 LDGVKIRYPSAYQ

-1229 SEESEEGKI
+1229 SEESEEGKV
-1238 YKVTA
+1238 YKITA

-1271 DGEGDLKEYYF
+1271 DGEEDLKEYYF

-1293 DSNYDLRIETG
+1293 DSNYDFRIETG
-1304 WIQFAIDTLLGFFI
+1304 WIQFTIDTILGLFLFQKTNSL
-1318 YEKDNP
+1318 YVKKQKDIKSYQTILDNLDD
-1324 EYTKIEDEI
+1324 EAFAKADEEFAKFAKVCYDENWFTAFGEDSQIEI
-1333 NKEKNLINVMEN
+1333 I
-1345 YGYGKG
+1345 
-1351 IATKTTTVQEIYK
+1351 
-1364 KIRKDNSNLTVDDCF
+1364 
-1379 NAAKLFVSSRVE
+1379 
-1391 KYNRHKDNIV
+1391 
-1401 QLEKKLSETP
+1401 KKLQDDLCQKIVKEVDHLP
-1411 QTVLLDG
+1411 KKTVTTSGIMGVIINTLTGSSFADEFLEMFEQIPRITDYLSTFFYVVNIPG
-1418 LIGAIFKSLSGGNW
+1418 FKFILKHVTSGVISLYQ
-1432 KDNFK
+1432 KLE
-1437 VLFTQ
+1437 VLF
-1442 LFTIVNPLSF
+1442 NDS
-1452 VINVLSFYGMPLLVS
+1452 VLRFITSRH
-1467 ICETLFLELIKCFV
+1467 IELILRIF
-1481 SPGIREVMEFFNRR
+1481 SI
-1495 HFTLL
+1495 
-1500 YRMLTPGGIIATLLD
+1500 GGLVATLCDLC
-1515 MVDGIFD
+1515 DGVFD
-1522 GYLDVSLKDGLF
+1522 GYMDISVKDGWF
-1534 YKFKL
+1534 YKLKL
-1539 RAENLNKRKKGE
+1539 RTENLSRRKGSE
-1551 ISETAKFLLWF
+1551 ISETAKVWLTF
-1562 MGDSYYDTRFQNYLI
+1562 MGDSYYDKSFQDYLI
-1577 RL
+1577 NL

>member
-1 MKKVIKFKGNNF
+1 
-13 RGVIM
+13 M

-50 NSEIATTDSF
+50 NSEIAATASF

-92 ILDNDG
+92 IVDNDG

-192 VNANFYKNKNIIE
+192 VNANFYKNKNIIG

-266 TNYQEIDGKDGLYKF
+266 KNYKEIDGKDGLYKF

-295 VTSPHIIIPA
+295 VTSLHIIIPA
-305 LVYSDTNVEYR
+305 LVYSNTNVEYR

-361 GSDVLKWNGTD
+361 GGDDLKWDVTD
-372 KDDKINA
+372 KEAVVNA

-396 INSLNKTASVYD
+396 INSLDKTASVYD
-408 IDNSYFGYIP
+408 IDNSYFGYIS
-418 GESRT
+418 EKSRT
-423 IDIPESIGGYTDNN
+423 IDIPESIGGYTDYN

-456 TNDITVNLPDTIT
+456 TNDITVNLPGTIT
-469 EIGSYAFAN
+469 EIGRYAFAN

-507 NYTSLT
+507 TYTSLT

-562 YLGKYAFELTKIK
+562 YIGKYAFELTKIK

-580 VKEIPEGLFSNCFY
+580 VKEIPEGLFSDCYY

-634 AGSFFNDANLD
+634 AGSFFNSANFD
-645 FYHISKMLKYGTL
+645 FYHISEMLKYGVL

-665 DAVYPFIYSIGDS
+665 NAVYPFIYSIGDS
-678 AFENCLS
+678 AFENCSSLS
-685 LLHLGTENTY
+685 HLGTENTF

-705 EILGESAFSNCV
+705 EILGESAFLNCI

-725 NSLKAIPDYAFFYCT
+725 NSLKVISDYAFYNCAF
-740 YVTGIMFTK
+740 VAGIMFTK

-763 CYNSSITE
+763 CYNSSLTE
-771 IGNCAF
+771 IGNYAF

-829 YSSLEKINFFSV
+829 YSSLENVNFFNIDIIESLTFESSSLK
-841 VNSIGN
+841 SIGIIYWDK
-847 LVFEG
+847 LE
-852 SSLNSISLKNSK
+852 
-864 DLTIGD
+864 IGD

-910 FDLSYN
+910 FDLNYN

-930 INFDENINNVGNYVF
+930 INFDENINCIGNYVF

-977 IFTSQNSPVLNSMP
+977 IFTSLNSPVLNSMP
-991 IVESYEIINSY
+991 IVESYEIINSFT
-1002 SGLQIGNTN
+1002 GLHIETTTN
-1011 GSYLNIS
+1011 AYITLPTTSYQLVDLVKRFYDWINEQ
-1018 STFLIIAFC
+1018 T
-1027 LDSSN
+1027 N
-1032 PSKTWLE
+1032 K
-1039 WSKDYYSYYSS
+1039 YHS

-1063 IMMLLYSTDYYDI
+1063 IVMLLYSTDYYDI

-1125 LRWVYDRAYC
+1125 LRWVYDRGEC
-1135 YMESENTFFYSD
+1135 YMKSENAAYFFFD
-1147 TKNNTSPYTAIEGSI
+1147 KDAKNNTSPYTAIGGVI
-1162 YEKVTY
+1162 YEKGAEGINIDGSV
-1168 TNEEGKNDTGLKLI
+1168 EEGLRLI
-1182 YVPRSISKRLWFE
+1182 YVPRGLYKRAWFE
-1195 SKILGF
+1195 DSYFGIK
-1201 LDGVKIRYPGAYQ
+1201 VKYPSTYK
-1214 TELRISNEVIDDKVE
+1214 TELRISNQVIDDKVE

-1271 DGEGDLKEYYF
+1271 EGAEDLKEYYF

-1304 WIQFAIDTLLGFFI
+1304 WIQFIFDFGITIGNYAFTKEQLKKINKTKDLIKADPDGFQVTDEVIAKYEELKKIIKANEGLPTIYFEDSDDKKIIKYLSQVDFEAEKAIGGSDVLTGSARELGNLKLNQDSLMSVFKNIRSLIGKYLNQISGLLDRMSRFMFLWNFPMLKTGIAFFSDLILQFNNNLWSFILEGTLLNFI
-1318 YEKDNP
+1318 TMRN
-1324 EYTKIEDEI
+1324 IEI
-1333 NKEKNLINVMEN
+1333 
-1345 YGYGKG
+1345 
-1351 IATKTTTVQEIYK
+1351 
-1364 KIRKDNSNLTVDDCF
+1364 
-1379 NAAKLFVSSRVE
+1379 
-1391 KYNRHKDNIV
+1391 
-1401 QLEKKLSETP
+1401 
-1411 QTVLLDG
+1411 LLRSFTFGG
-1418 LIGAIFKSLSGGNW
+1418 LIA
-1432 KDNFK
+1432 
-1437 VLFTQ
+1437 
-1442 LFTIVNPLSF
+1442 
-1452 VINVLSFYGMPLLVS
+1452 LL
-1467 ICETLFLELIKCFV
+1467 CD
-1481 SPGIREVMEFFNRR
+1481 
-1495 HFTLL
+1495 
-1500 YRMLTPGGIIATLLD
+1500 IAW
-1515 MVDGIFD
+1515 DGVVD
-1522 GYLDVSLKDGLF
+1522 GYLDISFKDGWR
-1534 YKFKL
+1534 YKFNQRK
-1539 RAENLNKRKKGE
+1539 ENLERRKG
-1551 ISETAKFLLWF
+1551 SELSAGAQILLTFL
-1562 MGDSYYDTRFQNYLI
+1562 GDSYFDKSFQDYLI